1 MTLVEFHKWLDKYLN
16 FEKTQTKGIFWL
28 DSMRFLCSKLGNPQ
42 DKIPCIHIAGSK
54 GKGSCSAMISNIIEE
69 TGFKCGV
76 YTSPHITDFRE
87 RIGSAHSFF
96 EDEIY
101 EKSADELTS
110 LVDSIPVEELPGNRR
125 LTWFELVTVF
135 AFLCFKNAGCNFAVY
150 EVGLGGRLDS
160 TNIVKPLTS
169 VIMPIELEHTEF
181 LGNTIKE
188 IAGEKAGIIK
198 KGIPA
203 VIAPQNYTEADEV
216 FKAKCAETNSKCIFV
231 KDITENLAYKYTENG
246 KMKIDFSLSQDS
258 SAPDSETDTFS
269 EKIRISANLKLLG
282 KVQAFN
288 AATAVTAIKTALPKI
303 SEKAIENGLSKAF
316 LPGRFEIRG
325 NFVLDGAHTVKSIAN
340 TIKTQKEV
348 FPAKKYHLIFACA
361 GDKDIKDI
369 VPLFKNEFSSIIF
382 TQPASVRHCDASLTY
397 TIAQENKISAN
408 IEKDV
413 ESAVKTAIKYAEN
426 KDIIL
431 VTGSFYLVSEVKE
444 ILCAVQKQ

>member
-54 GKGSCSAMISNIIEE
+54 GKGSCSAMISSIIEE
-69 TGFKCGV
+69 AGFKCGV

-135 AFLCFKNAGCNFAVY
+135 AFLCFKNARCDFAVY

-169 VIMPIELEHTEF
+169 VLMPIELEHTEF

-198 KGIPA
+198 KDIPA
-203 VIAPQNYTEADEV
+203 VIAPQNYKEADEV

-231 KDITENLAYKYTENG
+231 KDITENLSYKYTENG
-246 KMKIDFSLSQDS
+246 KMKIDFSLSQTS
-258 SAPDSETDTFS
+258 SAPASATDIFS

-288 AATAVTAIKTALPKI
+288 AATAATAIKTALPEI
-303 SEKAIENGLSKAF
+303 SEKTIENGLSKAF
-316 LPGRFEIRG
+316 LPGRFEIRE

-340 TIKTQKEV
+340 TLKTLNEV

-397 TIAQENKISAN
+397 KIAQENKISAN